1 MGAIQKY
8 TRRTKGGR
16 EILFQEQFAAVHHGL
31 HETEDGDVAVQ
42 AEKTAQVGDFA
53 VMGQPEVVQRL
64 FERQVGFHA
73 EAAEDA

>member
-1 MGAIQKY
+1 MGC
-8 TRRTKGGR
+8 TRPK
-16 EILFQEQFAAVHHGL
+16 
-31 HETEDGDVAVQ
+31 
-42 AEKTAQVGDFA
+42 AQVGDFA